1 MAEFLPPVILE
12 IKAKATEAI
21 ASMQTVNGELDK
33 MEVKAL
39 KAGGSLDIM
48 TKASKYSGVALAGL
62 VGIFGTVAAVGIK
75 SALTMADSQAKLK
88 TAVQDTGV
96 SFANFKPYMDSSVES
111 MAKLGFKSDDTVN
124 ALAQMT
130 AATRDP
136 RVALSSLSTVADL
149 AAFKHE
155 SLAQA
160 ADTVSRAA
168 MGQARGLADLGLALN
183 KTIPKGATLAQIEKD
198 IADRTHGAADA
209 AAKADPWKVLTAQF
223 QLMTEQI
230 GNALM
235 PAFLKITNWIVNTG
249 LPALK
254 SIAKWIRD
262 HKALFI
268 EIGIVLAALWVAP
281 KIDKT
286 IATIGKLAKAYQAL
300 GAAATVAAGEETAA
314 GSAGAAAAAG
324 GLGAFSALLLE
335 VAPYLAIA
343 GIAYNERNVPK
354 QVVGGIKNFG
364 LAGATGGQLGG
375 ASSVGSSGGYTGS
388 WVQLSNPNAQG
399 FLKYISVH
407 PNEVANY
414 LKQGYKVTGT
424 TGGTSGKTSSG
435 SKPNITPTVPSL
447 ASQLAKTSAAKSKG
461 TSIKSQANQKIS
473 APATSTNLK
482 VNLDSKTIAK
492 AVAGHAANGAPMGA
506 SPHK

>member
-12 IKAKATEAI
+12 IQAKATQAI

-39 KAGGSLDIM
+39 KAGGSLDVM
-48 TKASKYSGVALAGL
+48 TKASRYSGVALAGL

-111 MAKLGFKSDDTVN
+111 MAKLGFRSDDTVN

-235 PAFLKITNWIVNTG
+235 PAFLKITNWIIKDG

-254 SIAKWIRD
+254 QIGKWIAD
-262 HKALFI
+262 HKVLFTELATAL
-268 EIGIVLAALWVAP
+268 ALVWAAP
-281 KIDKT
+281 KID
-286 IATIGKLAKAYQAL
+286 ATISALTKLTKAYQTL
-300 GAAATVAAGEETAA
+300 GDTAATTALEEKAAGT
-314 GSAGAAAAAG
+314 AGATAAAG
-324 GLGAFSALLLE
+324 GLGAFSKLLLSLSPYLLALGATLAFIDE
-335 VAPYLAIA
+335 FKNGATAGGGTQQERVGRGARGAGYDGSPLGFHYDAKTNSMVPNSPYGAATTKPGQKGFIGPVAPSTI
-343 GIAYNERNVPK
+343 
-354 QVVGGIKNFG
+354 
-364 LAGATGGQLGG
+364 
-375 ASSVGSSGGYTGS
+375 
-388 WVQLSNPNAQG
+388 
-399 FLKYISVH
+399 
-407 PNEVANY
+407 
-414 LKQGYKVTGT
+414 
-424 TGGTSGKTSSG
+424 
-435 SKPNITPTVPSL
+435 SKPNITPKVPTL
-447 ASQLAKTSAAKSKG
+447 AADMAKTSAASSKK
-461 TSIKSQANQKIS
+461 TSLKTQAKQKIS

-492 AVAGHAANGAPMGA
+492 AVASHAAHGAPMGT

>member
-12 IKAKATEAI
+12 IQAKATQAI

-39 KAGGSLDIM
+39 KAGGSLDVM
-48 TKASKYSGVALAGL
+48 TKASRYSGVALAGL

-111 MAKLGFKSDDTVN
+111 MAKLGFRSDDTVN

-235 PAFLKITNWIVNTG
+235 PAFLKITNWIINTG

-254 SIAKWIRD
+254 NIAKWIKD
-262 HKALFI
+262 HKTLFI
-268 EIGIVLAALWVAP
+268 EIGTVLAALWVAP

-286 IATIGKLAKAYQAL
+286 ISTIQKLAKAYEAL
-300 GAAATVAAGEETAA
+300 GTAATVAAGEETAA
-314 GSAGAAAAAG
+314 GVAGATAAAG

-335 VAPYLAIA
+335 VAPYLALA
-343 GIAYNERNVPK
+343 GMAYNERNVPK

-364 LAGATGGQLGG
+364 IAGATGGMIGG
-375 ASSVGSSGGYTGS
+375 GGTSTPPTAKTVMVKDGVGI
-388 WVQLSNPNAQG
+388 VVENKDIP
-399 FLKYISVH
+399 K
-407 PNEVANY
+407 Y
-414 LKQGYKVTGT
+414 LKQGYSYGPGGGPTSKTST
-424 TGGTSGKTSSG
+424 TG
-435 SKPNITPTVPSL
+435 KPNITPKVPSL
-447 ASQLAKTSAAKSKG
+447 AADMAKTSAASSKK
-461 TSIKSQANQKIS
+461 TSLKTQAKQKIS

-492 AVAGHAANGAPMGA
+492 AVASHAAHGSAMGA